1 MASDNGN
8 HPEPRAVSLLRPF
21 GSSIIA
27 RITKKINKIIG
38 GNFME
43 HFKEGITKLCIYFI
57 SYLLGVITD
66 VLLET
71 LRRI

>member
-1 MASDNGN
+1 
-8 HPEPRAVSLLRPF
+8 
-21 GSSIIA
+21 
-27 RITKKINKIIG
+27 
-38 GNFME
+38 ME